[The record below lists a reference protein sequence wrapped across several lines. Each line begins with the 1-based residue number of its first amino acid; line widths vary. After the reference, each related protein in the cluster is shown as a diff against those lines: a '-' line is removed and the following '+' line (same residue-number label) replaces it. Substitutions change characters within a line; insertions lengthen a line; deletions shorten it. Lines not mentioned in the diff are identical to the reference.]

1 MERQRRIWGPIFLIA
16 GLIGLIALGWLA
28 LDPASGLPI
37 ALIAWAVTI
46 YAGYRIWRA
55 GHPAASAWREL
66 GRRGQAA
73 GGVIAT
79 RVAVGLIQAVPHVVV
94 AIIAVW
100 LAAMVALVVGL
111 AIASR
116 GIDR

>member
-1 MERQRRIWGPIFLIA
+1 MERRRRIWGPIFLVA
-16 GLIGLIALGWLA
+16 GLFGLIALGWLA
-28 LDPASGLPI
+28 LDPASGLPL
-37 ALIAWAVTI
+37 ALITWAVTV

-55 GHPAASAWREL
+55 SHPAASAWREL

-79 RVAVGLIQAVPHVVV
+79 LVAVGLIQAFPQVVV
-94 AIIAVW
+94 AIVAVW

-116 GIDR
+116 GIER